1 MRISFM
7 LISQEGVPQTGKTG
21 TIQLSVD
28 GVPFTTLD
36 VTVNE
41 TGAGCYYTDIPESA
55 LNCQY
60 NVLILVTSED
70 CQDTIFEY
78 RPEIAA
84 EEIADAVWSADKRT
98 LTSLNT
104 GSTPASSSVSRT
116 KSNTNTSSTTRQ
128 GLSVK
133 QVLGGK

>member
-7 LISQEGVPQTGKTG
+7 LISQEGVPQTGKTA

-28 GVPFTTLD
+28 GAPFVASN

-41 TGAGCYYTDIPESA
+41 TGAGCYYADIPASA

-60 NVLILVTSED
+60 NVLIRVTSEG

-78 RPEIAA
+78 RPESTAD
-84 EEIADAVWSADKRT
+84 EIADAVWSADKRT

-104 GSTPASSSVSRT
+104 GNT
-116 KSNTNTSSTTRQ
+116 KATQYVSTTRSTSTSPQQKQ
-128 GLSVK
+128 GLTVK

>member
-1 MRISFM
+1 MHISFM
-7 LISQEGVPQTGKTG
+7 LISQEGAPQTGKTA

-28 GVPFTTLD
+28 GAPFVSSN

-41 TGAGCYYTDIPESA
+41 TGAGCYYADIPKSS

-60 NVLILVTSED
+60 NVLIRVTSEG

-78 RPEIAA
+78 QPELTA
-84 EEIADAVWSADKRT
+84 EEIADAVWSSDKRT

-104 GSTPASSSVSRT
+104 GNT
-116 KSNTNTSSTTRQ
+116 KATQYVSTTRSTTSTPQSKQ
-128 GLSVK
+128 GLTVK

>member
-7 LISQEGVPQTGKTG
+7 LISQEGVPQTGKTA

-28 GVPFTTLD
+28 GAAFANSSVA
-36 VTVNE
+36 VHE
-41 TGAGCYYTDIPESA
+41 TGAGCYYADIPDNA

-60 NVLILVTSED
+60 NVLIRVTAED

-78 RPEIAA
+78 TPEVTFDG
-84 EEIADAVWSADKRT
+84 IADAVWNHDKRT

-104 GSTPASSSVSRT
+104 GNSKATQYVSTTRP
-116 KSNTNTSSTTRQ
+116 TSSTPQQRQ
-128 GLSVK
+128 GL
-133 QVLGGK
+133 QVRQILGGK

>member
-7 LISQEGVPQTGKTG
+7 LISQEGVPQTGKAA

-28 GVPFTTLD
+28 GAAFTTSNIPA
-36 VTVNE
+36 NE
-41 TGAGCYYTDIPESA
+41 TGAGCYYADIPESS

-60 NVLILVTSED
+60 NVLIRVTSES

-78 RPEIAA
+78 QPELTA
-84 EEIADAVWSADKRT
+84 EEIAAAVWNSDKRT

-104 GSTPASSSVSRT
+104 GSQKASQFIPAAT
-116 KSNTNTSSTTRQ
+116 QPKSASTTRQ
-128 GLSVK
+128 GLTVK

>member
-7 LISQEGVPQTGKTG
+7 LISQEGVPQTGKTA

-28 GVPFTTLD
+28 GAPFVSSN

-41 TGAGCYYTDIPESA
+41 TGAGCYYTDIPAGS
-55 LNCQY
+55 LVCQY
-60 NVLILVTSED
+60 NVLIRVTSED

-78 RPEIAA
+78 TPEVTFDG
-84 EEIADAVWSADKRT
+84 IADAVWSHDKRT

-104 GSTPASSSVSRT
+104 GTQKATQYV
-116 KSNTNTSSTTRQ
+116 STTRSTSTSPQQKQ
-128 GLSVK
+128 GLTVK

>member
-7 LISQEGVPQTGKTG
+7 LVSLEGVPQTGKSA

-28 GVPFTTLD
+28 GAPFINSSAI
-36 VTVNE
+36 VNE
-41 TGAGCYYTDIPESA
+41 TGAGCYYADIPAGS
-55 LNCQY
+55 LVCQY
-60 NVLILVTSED
+60 NVLIRITATD

-78 RPEIAA
+78 TPEVTFDG
-84 EEIADAVWSADKRT
+84 IADAVWSHDKRT

-104 GSTPASSSVSRT
+104 GTQKATQYV
-116 KSNTNTSSTTRQ
+116 STTRSTTSTPQQKQ
-128 GLSVK
+128 GLTVK